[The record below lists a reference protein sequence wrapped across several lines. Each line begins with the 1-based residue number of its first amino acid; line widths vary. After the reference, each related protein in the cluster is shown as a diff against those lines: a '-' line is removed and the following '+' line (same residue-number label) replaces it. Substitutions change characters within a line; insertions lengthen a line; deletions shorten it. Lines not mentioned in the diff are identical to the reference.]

1 MAILPIDFYT
11 KVVHYLFV
19 YRENRIYGG
28 DNMAKGTGAVAPG
41 KGPAKGGMPMKKGEM
56 PVKGGKGCDG
66 CGGKKK
72 GK

>member
-1 MAILPIDFYT
+1 
-11 KVVHYLFV
+11 
-19 YRENRIYGG
+19 
-28 DNMAKGTGAVAPG
+28 MAKGAGATVPG

-56 PVKGGKGCDG
+56 PTKGGKGCDG

>member
-1 MAILPIDFYT
+1 
-11 KVVHYLFV
+11 
-19 YRENRIYGG
+19 
-28 DNMAKGTGAVAPG
+28 MAKGAGATVPG

-56 PVKGGKGCDG
+56 PAKGGKG

>member
-1 MAILPIDFYT
+1 M
-11 KVVHYLFV
+11 
-19 YRENRIYGG
+19 YRETCIYGG
-28 DNMAKGTGAVAPG
+28 FNMAKGTMVPG

-56 PVKGGKGCDG
+56 PAKGGKGCDG

>member
-1 MAILPIDFYT
+1 
-11 KVVHYLFV
+11 
-19 YRENRIYGG
+19 
-28 DNMAKGTGAVAPG
+28 MAKGAGAVTSG
-41 KGPAKGGMPMKKGEM
+41 KGPAKGGTPMKKGEM

>member
-1 MAILPIDFYT
+1 LTFYSLYAIL
-11 KVVHYLFV
+11 VFV

-28 DNMAKGTGAVAPG
+28 SHMAKGSGGVIPG
-41 KGPAKGGMPMKKGEM
+41 KGPAKGEMPMKKGEM